1 MQSSYLRFCNRR
13 VSHVLTLVGALLVF
27 VPVFAAAVECGE
39 ERFVSGDHTLPS
51 HDEAMAKCREQA
63 AAMTD
68 PVTGTYTATHACHDE
83 GDPGQRGPWRYG
95 RVAVDVVTRD
105 GGDSYTFEGL
115 WMCKPV
121 EEEAFWANGV
131 R

>member
-1 MQSSYLRFCNRR
+1 MQSSYPHFCNRR
-13 VSHVLTLVGALLVF
+13 FSHVLTLVGSLLVF

-39 ERFVSGDHTLPS
+39 ERFVSGNHTLPS
-51 HDEAMAKCREQA
+51 HDEAMAQCREQES
-63 AAMTD
+63 AMTD
-68 PVTGTYTATHACHDE
+68 PVTGAYTSSRMCHDE

-95 RVAVDVVTRD
+95 RVAVDVVTKD
-105 GGDSYTFEGL
+105 GGETHTFEGL

-121 EEEAFWANGV
+121 EEEAFWESGV